1 MLALLQ
7 RVTAARVEVA
17 GELIARIDTGLLVLA
32 GVERGDQEAQAK
44 RLAERLCGY
53 RMFADHDG
61 KMNLSVNDID
71 GGILLV
77 PQFTLPADTSK
88 GMRPS
93 FSAAADPELGE
104 YLFNTLVD
112 GVRHLNTKVHTGR
125 FGADMQI
132 TLTNDGPVT
141 FMLQVRLATA

>member
-53 RMFADHDG
+53 RMFADHDD

-88 GMRPS
+88 GMVRVFPPPPIRS
-93 FSAAADPELGE
+93 SANICSIPWS
-104 YLFNTLVD
+104 
-112 GVRHLNTKVHTGR
+112 
-125 FGADMQI
+125 
-132 TLTNDGPVT
+132 
-141 FMLQVRLATA
+141 TAYGT